1 MRYSLSVVYRAAAL
15 DEIYRC
21 LSDEFDL
28 TKEDLYSLREVVSET
43 GTLDL
48 DDIPKQRDNLNLTPV
63 QSNVSERLAV
73 LREKLCILHYL
84 KRHIENTYFT
94 CFDRSQVENLLNED
108 NPF

>member
-28 TKEDLYSLREVVSET
+28 TKEDLVSLREIQDET
-43 GTLDL
+43 GFLDL
-48 DDIPKQRDNLNLTPV
+48 DDIPNHRDNLNLTPV
-63 QSNVSERLAV
+63 QTHVSERLAV

-84 KRHIENTYFT
+84 KRHM
-94 CFDRSQVENLLNED
+94 
-108 NPF
+108 